1 MDQKDLQGRM
11 AFLAETDAS
20 LDRGDFDTA
29 MALARLRLQER
40 PGDPDARIA
49 VGRILVRQE
58 RLDEAWE
65 MLRDLEQ
72 DLAVLSQLH
81 VLRGDICL
89 KRGAPLEAKVHYG
102 RFLELCPDAP
112 GSQEVSDKLR
122 TLEHP
127 GEDGQPSGEDTAV
140 VPSDFQTVTLAELYV
155 RQGHLDQAVEVLET
169 ILRND
174 PGHEKAAAM
183 LLDLRKGSGQED
195 SAQVRAGV
203 VEQLSRWLDNVQ
215 RMRSRA

>member
-1 MDQKDLQGRM
+1 MDQMDLQGRM

-20 LDRGDFDTA
+20 LDRGDFDAA

-65 MLRDLEQ
+65 MLQDLEK

-81 VLRGDICL
+81 ALRGDICL
-89 KRGAPLEAKVHYG
+89 KKGAPQEAKVHYG
-102 RFLELCPDAP
+102 RFLELCPDGP

-127 GEDGQPSGEDTAV
+127 GEDGQPAGEDTAV
-140 VPSDFQTVTLAELYV
+140 VPSDFQTVTLAEHYV
-155 RQGHLDQAVEVLET
+155 RRVISIKRWRFWRQSSGT
-169 ILRND
+169 IL
-174 PGHEKAAAM
+174 AM
-183 LLDLRKGSGQED
+183 RRLRDASGPPERSGQED
-195 SAQVRAGV
+195 SAQVRDGV
-203 VEQLSRWLDNVQ
+203 VEDSSRWLDNVH